1 MLQLRIP
8 KGLIRSRPSRAASAD
23 WIVDGVAMTR
33 DGQRSGVQPANPPDV
48 QQISALE
55 ARSRRTFWGVPRVR
69 RSVQGRRLHRALA
82 CERMLNCL
90 DLAPFLSN

>member
-1 MLQLRIP
+1 MCPPHSI
-8 KGLIRSRPSRAASAD
+8 PSRGRDANGAFASPLALPQ
-23 WIVDGVAMTR
+23 ATLE
-33 DGQRSGVQPANPPDV
+33 AHAPDV

-55 ARSRRTFWGVPRVR
+55 ARSRGTFGRVPRVR